1 MVPLDYQ
8 FSQDGPDFEN
18 ETGSGSEYENT
29 SVDEDSR
36 AGATVIDLV
45 SIGKKQHEQWRWQ
58 KEDKSNVSSR
68 CAITETSG
76 NGESH
81 CADVSAD
88 VDRTES
94 DDHENEWVEEYV
106 ESSLSENEEDHF
118 DRSSNVKQN
127 DILQMVEKTKRM
139 NIHDE
144 FIDDSDCDLSTA
156 KRAILLKKLKPRKEP
171 KN

>member
-1 MVPLDYQ
+1 M
-8 FSQDGPDFEN
+8 
-18 ETGSGSEYENT
+18 
-29 SVDEDSR
+29 
-36 AGATVIDLV
+36 
-45 SIGKKQHEQWRWQ
+45 
-58 KEDKSNVSSR
+58 
-68 CAITETSG
+68 
-76 NGESH
+76 
-81 CADVSAD
+81 
-88 VDRTES
+88 DRTES